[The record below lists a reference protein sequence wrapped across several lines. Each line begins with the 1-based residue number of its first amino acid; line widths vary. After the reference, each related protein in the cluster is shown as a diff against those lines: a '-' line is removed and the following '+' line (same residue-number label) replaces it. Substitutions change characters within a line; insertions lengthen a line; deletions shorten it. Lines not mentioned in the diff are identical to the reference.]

1 MTLHNTPT
9 RFICTALMAA
19 LLAACSPTTNEGSVS
34 ATNRPGSYS
43 ANSTGAPSATT
54 ASTASTNR
62 PATPATAPT
71 KMQQDTGNSTLS
83 RHTEDARRA
92 RPAPT
97 SALQSESA
105 APAYLGSR
113 KVDQAFFTA
122 HEPYPQQIEDREN
135 YARYQDNPVIAAQEQ
150 PISTF
155 GVDVDTGAYT
165 NVRRLLNGG
174 QLPPAAVVRAEEF
187 INYFDYDYAAPTN
200 KETPFNIATEV
211 AAAPWNPKRQLLK
224 IGVQGYQVA
233 PADIPAANLVFLIDT
248 SGSMSSRDKLPLLK
262 GALKQLV
269 AELRPQDRVAI
280 VTYAGQASM
289 TLDSTP
295 GDQKA
300 RIRAAI
306 DGLQAS
312 GSTNGGEG
320 LDLAYAQAAKGFVK
334 GGVNRILLASD
345 GDFNVGTVDLETLKE
360 KISRQRQSGIAL
372 TTLGVGGGNFND
384 ALAVQLA
391 DAGNGSYHYLDS
403 LREARKVLATE
414 LSSTLLTIAQDVKI
428 QVEFNPAVVAEYRLI
443 GYEKRALAREDFNN
457 DRVDAG
463 DIGAGANVTA
473 LYEITPVGAEGARLD
488 PLRYGKPT
496 PASDSSQE
504 LAFVRVRY
512 KLPGASDS
520 KLIEQAVKRDD
531 IKIASAPSTE
541 SPSGA
546 NAFGSEGMR
555 RAAAAAAFAQWLRG
569 GKYLDGYTTTQIA
582 ALARSARGDDPYGLN
597 AELAALVELASGLGT
612 PATP

>member
-34 ATNRPGSYS
+34 AMNKPASSS
-43 ANSTGAPSATT
+43 ANSPTSQAKTQHA
-54 ASTASTNR
+54 ASDA
-62 PATPATAPT
+62 
-71 KMQQDTGNSTLS
+71 TLS
-83 RHTEDARRA
+83 RHTEDTRRA
-92 RPAPT
+92 RPAP
-97 SALQSESA
+97 APAPQSELAS
-105 APAYLGSR
+105 PAYLNSR
-113 KVDQAFFTA
+113 TADPVFLTA

-150 PISTF
+150 SVSTF

-174 QLPPAAVVRAEEF
+174 QLPPAAAVRAEEF
-187 INYFDYDYAAPTN
+187 INYFDYGYAAPEN
-200 KETPFNIATEV
+200 KDTPFNIATEV
-211 AAAPWNPKRQLLK
+211 ARAPWNPKRQLLK

-233 PADIPAANLVFLIDT
+233 PADIPASNLVFLIDT

-312 GSTNGGEG
+312 GSTNGAEG

-345 GDFNVGTVDLETLKE
+345 GDFNVGMVDLETLKE

-473 LYEITPVGAEGARLD
+473 LYEITPVGVAGARLD

-496 PASDSSQE
+496 PPSGSSQE

-520 KLIEQAVKRDD
+520 KLIEQAVKRED
-531 IKIASAPSTE
+531 IKVASAPSTE
-541 SPSGA
+541 SPSSA

-569 GKYLDGYTTTQIA
+569 SKYLDGYTPTQIA

-612 PATP
+612 PAAQ

>member
-34 ATNRPGSYS
+34 ATNKPASSS
-43 ANSTGAPSATT
+43 ANSSAAQAKTQQA
-54 ASTASTNR
+54 AS
-62 PATPATAPT
+62 
-71 KMQQDTGNSTLS
+71 DTTLS
-83 RHTEDARRA
+83 RHTEGTRQA
-92 RPAPT
+92 RPAP
-97 SALQSESA
+97 
-105 APAYLGSR
+105 APAVQNELAAAAYVESR
-113 KVDQAFFTA
+113 TA
-122 HEPYPQQIEDREN
+122 EPVFLTTHDPYPQQIEDREN

-150 PISTF
+150 PVSTF

-165 NVRRLLNGG
+165 NVRRLLNSG
-174 QLPPAAVVRAEEF
+174 QLPPAAAVRAEEF
-187 INYFDYDYAAPTN
+187 INYFDYGYAAPTS
-200 KETPFNIATEV
+200 KDTPFNIATEV

-233 PADIPAANLVFLIDT
+233 PADIPASNLVFLIDT

-345 GDFNVGTVDLETLKE
+345 GDFNVGAVDLETLKE

-403 LREARKVLATE
+403 LREARKILATE

-488 PLRYGKPT
+488 PLRYGNST
-496 PASDSSQE
+496 PPSDSSQE

-531 IKIASAPSTE
+531 IKVASAPSTE

-569 GKYLDGYTTTQIA
+569 GKYLDGYTPAQIA

-612 PATP
+612 PAAP